1 MSIAADRSLTLTI
14 AEMTG
19 PDLANGLLETLEN
32 LAEVGL
38 TPAKAAEVFRNRL
51 RAGAL
56 TFVARVGQRVVG
68 TVSLLL
74 EQKFLHGGSWVGHV
88 EDVAVHRDYQQQGI
102 GSALVRHATEE
113 ARRRG
118 CYKVILNCYDRLVPF
133 YQRLGYRPHDAGMRI
148 DW

>member
-1 MSIAADRSLTLTI
+1 MSTAADRSVTLTLC
-14 AEMTG
+14 EMMG
-19 PDLANGLLETLEN
+19 PDLTNGLLETLEI

-38 TPAKAAEVFRNRL
+38 KPGQAAEVFRNRL

-56 TFVARVGQRVVG
+56 TFVARAGRRVVG

-74 EQKFLHGGSWVGHV
+74 EQKFLHGGGWVGHV
-88 EDVAVHRDYQQQGI
+88 EDVAVHRDYQGRGV

-118 CYKVILNCYDRLVPF
+118 CYKVILNCYERLVPF
-133 YQRLGYRPHDAGMRI
+133 YERLGYRPHDAGLRI